1 MKKIVHVITRFIN
14 GGAEENTLISC
25 NYSAKIG
32 DDVYLIIGKEFQ
44 KEILSKI
51 HPKVKLILIKN
62 LKREIN
68 IFNDLLAFYRIY
80 LIIKKIKPSIV
91 HTHESKA
98 GTIGRLAAF
107 FSNSKIIIHTVHIL
121 PFLNVNIFKK
131 FIYILIERL
140 LSLITSQY
148 ICVSKGMLDQSLK
161 YKIGIRKKYKV
172 IHSGFDIKKFKK
184 ASKKSNLLKKYKFVN
199 SKTKIILVLGAF
211 EERKRHYEIL
221 KVFLKIIKYH
231 KNTVLLFVGSGKL
244 ITKIKQYVVKKKI
257 LNKVIFTGY
266 KNDPENYIALSNICL
281 MYSIREGLPRVVPQY
296 IASGKPVITSNLPG
310 IKEIVKNNYN
320 GYIISM
326 YNQKEL
332 YSKLS
337 LLLSNS
343 KILKKLSVGA
353 TKTDITKWSIDKM
366 PSEIDKLYNQLQKNV
381 N

>member
-14 GGAEENTLISC
+14 GGAEENTLITC

-51 HPKVKLILIKN
+51 HPKVKLIFIKN

-80 LIIKKIKPSIV
+80 LFIKKIKPSIV

-98 GTIGRLAAF
+98 GAIGRLAAF

-184 ASKKSNLLKKYKFVN
+184 ARKKSNLLKKYKSVN
-199 SKTKIILVLGAF
+199 SKTKIILMLGAF

-221 KVFLKIIKYH
+221 KVFLKIIKFH
-231 KNTVLLFVGSGKL
+231 KNTILLFVGSGKL

-266 KNDPENYIALSNICL
+266 KDDPENYIALSNICL
-281 MYSIREGLPRVVPQY
+281 MYSIREGLPKVVPQY

-343 KILKKLSVGA
+343 KILKKLSIGA

-366 PSEIDKLYNQLQKNV
+366 PLKINKLYNQLQKDV